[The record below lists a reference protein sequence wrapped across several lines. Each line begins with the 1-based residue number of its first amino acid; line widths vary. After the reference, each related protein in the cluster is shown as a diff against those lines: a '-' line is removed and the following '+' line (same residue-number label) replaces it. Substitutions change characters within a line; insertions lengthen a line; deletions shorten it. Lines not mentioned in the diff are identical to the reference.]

1 MANWHG
7 GRPIEILLIEDNPGD
22 IRLTLE
28 ALKESRIHNRVSVVE
43 DGTRARQYLHQSPP
57 FESVAMPDLV
67 LLDLNLPGIDGREI
81 LEDMKASGNLCR
93 IPVIALTAS
102 HADQDIL
109 RAYELHARAYLN
121 KPVNGED
128 LLKILESIEDFWIT
142 IVRRD
147 ADETG

>member
-1 MANWHG
+1 MASWHG

-28 ALKESRIHNRVSVVE
+28 ALKESRIYNRVSVVE
-43 DGTRARQYLHQSPP
+43 DGNQARRYLHQSPRS
-57 FESVAMPDLV
+57 ESAPMPDLV

-81 LEDMKASGNLCR
+81 LEDMKASPELCE

-102 HADQDIL
+102 NADQDIL
-109 RAYELHARAYLN
+109 RAYELQARAYLN

-128 LLKILESIEDFWIT
+128 LLKIIESIEGFWIT
-142 IVRRD
+142 IIRRD
-147 ADETG
+147 ADGND